1 MTDKRT
7 RPGRDDLLD
16 ADLAHEIDLVGDLVL
31 AASESEGPLSAQEI
45 DHALGIDEGGPGE
58 RRPG

>member
-1 MTDKRT
+1 MTDKRV
-7 RPGRDDLLD
+7 PPDRDDLLD

-31 AASESEGPLSAQEI
+31 AASESEGPLSEQQI
-45 DHALGIDEGGPGE
+45 DQALGVARCAE